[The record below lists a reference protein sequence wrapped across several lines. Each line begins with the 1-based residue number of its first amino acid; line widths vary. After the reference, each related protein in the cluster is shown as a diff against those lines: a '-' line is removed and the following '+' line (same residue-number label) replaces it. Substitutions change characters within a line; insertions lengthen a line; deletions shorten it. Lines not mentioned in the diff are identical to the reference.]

1 LICTTKH
8 HGIAQENKLCHNA
21 ERKLQKE
28 FVNSIPPLLD
38 KKLKKDKQTY
48 YPIESQLCLLDVCS
62 YSDYKKPP
70 SIDSSSKANQF
81 VDTYMVKKNKF
92 LEDHGKMRTLSIFNF
107 PLKNICS
114 YNFIYNIFLSIT
126 LHLIASF
133 FVDHAKLLLDTF
145 NIPCFDIE
153 DHLIQYMVIGM
164 LCKAIPRTFVPYQMA
179 RFIVKFD
186 IKDVLI

>member
-1 LICTTKH
+1 M
-8 HGIAQENKLCHNA
+8 E
-21 ERKLQKE
+21 
-28 FVNSIPPLLD
+28 
-38 KKLKKDKQTY
+38 
-48 YPIESQLCLLDVCS
+48 VCS
-62 YSDYKKPP
+62 YNDYKKPP

-92 LEDHGKMRTLSIFNF
+92 LEDHEKMPTLSIFNF

-133 FVDHAKLLLDTF
+133 FVGHAKLLLDTF

-164 LCKAIPRTFVPYQMA
+164 LCKPIPRTFVPYQMA
-179 RFIVKFD
+179 RFIVKFN